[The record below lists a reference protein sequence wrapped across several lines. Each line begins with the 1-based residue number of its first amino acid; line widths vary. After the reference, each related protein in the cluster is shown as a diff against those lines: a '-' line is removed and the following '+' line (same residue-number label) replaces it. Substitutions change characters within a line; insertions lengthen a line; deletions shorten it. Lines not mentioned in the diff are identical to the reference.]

1 MQEKRNSITFQQERS
16 SFFDKRFK
24 DESFDMSEVKIAIIG
39 LGFVGKAVS
48 YGFTHPIVKQQH
60 IDPKLGTEIIDI
72 DHDTDYI
79 FVCVPTPMDDFS
91 IVREVVEELLSNSF
105 PSTIII
111 KSTVPPN
118 IMEEF
123 NHPAVVY
130 NPEFLTEKSAQE
142 QFINPAFHIFGGDF
156 EAVDDACYAYSEFSL
171 CNPAPVYKLTL
182 EEASIVK
189 YTINAFLATKVTFF
203 NQIYDL
209 CLQYGANFNKI
220 VNAVGADVRI
230 GTSHTKVPGFDGKRG
245 FGGACFPKDCKAI
258 TDVAGKGI
266 LSIIEA
272 TIQANNKLR
281 SQYERDNREKEQKI
295 VYIKKDL

>member
-1 MQEKRNSITFQQERS
+1 MQETRNTITLQQKGS
-16 SFFDKRFK
+16 QIFDERFK
-24 DESFDMSEVKIAIIG
+24 DESLGMPETKIAIVG
-39 LGFVGKAVS
+39 LGFVGSAVA
-48 YGFTHPIVKQQH
+48 YGFTHPEVVQQH
-60 IDPKLGTEIIDI
+60 IDPKLGTEVIDI
-72 DHDTDYI
+72 DEDTDYI

-91 IVREVVEELLSNSF
+91 IVREVVEEILSNQF
-105 PSTIII
+105 DATIII

-123 NHPAVVY
+123 SHPQICY

-142 QFINPAFHIFGGDF
+142 QFINPEFHIFGGDP
-156 EAVDDACYAYSEFSL
+156 EAVDDAVYAYTQYSL
-171 CNPAPVYKLTL
+171 CSPAPVYRLTL

-209 CLQYGANFNKI
+209 CRQFGANFNH
-220 VNAVGADVRI
+220 VANAVGADSRI

-258 TDVAGKGI
+258 TDIAGETI
-266 LSIIEA
+266 LSIVEA
-272 TIQANNKLR
+272 TIQANNGYR
-281 SQYERDNREKEQKI
+281 SQYERDDREKAQN
-295 VYIKKDL
+295 